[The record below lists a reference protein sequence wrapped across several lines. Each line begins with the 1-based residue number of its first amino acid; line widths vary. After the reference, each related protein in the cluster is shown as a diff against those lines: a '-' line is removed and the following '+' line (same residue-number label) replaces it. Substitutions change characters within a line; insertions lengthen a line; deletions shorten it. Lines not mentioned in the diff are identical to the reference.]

1 MLCNRHSLDL
11 RVFFPLMLETW
22 NCAWNSN
29 TKKVCWCMYYGDNYI
44 IQCDTF
50 KFYILYLH
58 EFFFV
63 IFDVTLQVRW
73 FILKMVSIELS
84 GPPSYLC
91 LWDSQT
97 RELQCPSLRSSIFD
111 QFRGWGKQWHN
122 PQDCVAVKGSRVI
135 ILLAS
140 SSLPG
145 SSQVSEK
152 SKTKDCDWLPL
163 LWSLFLDIFT
173 PLPSCC
179 FRGAK
184 RSLSPMAAVLGD
196 VSLHSV
202 LLH

>member
-29 TKKVCWCMYYGDNYI
+29 TKKVCWCMYCGDNYI

-63 IFDVTLQVRW
+63 IFYVTLQVRW

-97 RELQCPSLRSSIFD
+97 RELQCPSWGAPSLTNLGAGVSSD
-111 QFRGWGKQWHN
+111 
-122 PQDCVAVKGSRVI
+122 I
-135 ILLAS
+135 I
-140 SSLPG
+140 PR
-145 SSQVSEK
+145 
-152 SKTKDCDWLPL
+152 
-163 LWSLFLDIFT
+163 I
-173 PLPSCC
+173 
-179 FRGAK
+179 
-184 RSLSPMAAVLGD
+184 
-196 VSLHSV
+196 V
-202 LLH
+202 LLSRAAGPSFYSPAAAFQGVPKSQKNLKLKIVTDFHFCDLYF